1 MGCALAFEACF
12 AAAEEPKPQD
22 TLDLSQLPP
31 ELLMMLLS
39 HVPPR
44 VLLGRCRQVCRC
56 WDALVD
62 CPTLWLIILAR
73 DHRALWPVLQ
83 TCLPPASDA
92 RPSILSRFC
101 ERRPIGQNLIQNL
114 KGKEA
119 FLDWF
124 VLREEAAL
132 VLEEN
137 WRVTLNRSVHWQDCF
152 LSAYRWHHKKK
163 VVDLEEEGLWPEL
176 LDSGK
181 FEICVSDWWT
191 DKQCTDCLYCLTV
204 QLLDANQGV
213 LHQFAPLPQPD
224 GTHPFLCLQV
234 SHVFSNLKKGVR
246 FVSLEHW
253 IRDMR
258 FLSEQYGV
266 YLCNSSVIVRVRPS

>member
-1 MGCALAFEACF
+1 MNSSVTRVQPVGVALPEPEPEEA
-12 AAAEEPKPQD
+12 
-22 TLDLSQLPP
+22 LGLSRLPP
-31 ELLMMLLS
+31 ELLLMLLS

-44 VLLGRCRQVCRC
+44 TLIRHCRRVCRR
-56 WDALVD
+56 WRALVD
-62 CPTLWLIILAR
+62 CQALWLIILAR
-73 DHRALWPVLQ
+73 DHCALWPIAQ
-83 TCLPPASDA
+83 SRLPSARNDA
-92 RPSILSRFC
+92 NPCILGRFC
-101 ERRPIGQNLIQNL
+101 ERRPIGRNLIQNP
-114 KGKEA
+114 KGEEA

-137 WRVTLNRSVHWQDCF
+137 WTTVVHWQDCF

-181 FEICVSDWWT
+181 LEICVSDWWT

-213 LHQFAPLPQPD
+213 LHQFAPLPFPREQRKYRV
-224 GTHPFLCLQV
+224 FFKV

>member
-1 MGCALAFEACF
+1 MASEPREQTRCALAFEACF

-56 WDALVD
+56 WDALGD

-114 KGKEA
+114 KGKGKEPRKG
-119 FLDWF
+119 L
-124 VLREEAAL
+124 LRETLGAARGAG
-132 VLEEN
+132 EP
-137 WRVTLNRSVHWQDCF
+137 R
-152 LSAYRWHHKKK
+152 
-163 VVDLEEEGLWPEL
+163 DLWSWE
-176 LDSGK
+176 S
-181 FEICVSDWWT
+181 
-191 DKQCTDCLYCLTV
+191 
-204 QLLDANQGV
+204 
-213 LHQFAPLPQPD
+213 
-224 GTHPFLCLQV
+224 
-234 SHVFSNLKKGVR
+234 
-246 FVSLEHW
+246 
-253 IRDMR
+253 
-258 FLSEQYGV
+258 
-266 YLCNSSVIVRVRPS
+266 

>member
-1 MGCALAFEACF
+1 GGKWVGAKRNP
-12 AAAEEPKPQD
+12 EPKPQD

-114 KGKEA
+114 KGKGKEP
-119 FLDWF
+119 
-124 VLREEAAL
+124 RKG
-132 VLEEN
+132 
-137 WRVTLNRSVHWQDCF
+137 VTLNLPCRQG
-152 LSAYRWHHKKK
+152 WHHKKK

-181 FEICVSDWWT
+181 LEICVSDWWT

-266 YLCNSSVIVRVRPS
+266 YLCNSSVIVMTCQS

>member
-1 MGCALAFEACF
+1 MAFEACF

-114 KGKEA
+114 KGKGKEPRKG
-119 FLDWF
+119 L
-124 VLREEAAL
+124 LRETLGAARGAG
-132 VLEEN
+132 E
-137 WRVTLNRSVHWQDCF
+137 
-152 LSAYRWHHKKK
+152 
-163 VVDLEEEGLWPEL
+163 P
-176 LDSGK
+176 
-181 FEICVSDWWT
+181 
-191 DKQCTDCLYCLTV
+191 
-204 QLLDANQGV
+204 
-213 LHQFAPLPQPD
+213 
-224 GTHPFLCLQV
+224 
-234 SHVFSNLKKGVR
+234 
-246 FVSLEHW
+246 
-253 IRDMR
+253 RDPW
-258 FLSEQYGV
+258 SWE
-266 YLCNSSVIVRVRPS
+266 S